1 MYGHHFTN
9 ALALLGNECHK
20 FLCGKSQHIPTGG
33 TGILHLPGDA
43 AHMVQPPGPQ
53 QTFGQPLTPA
63 EGGSGVLTGPLRCQ
77 TSQRAGWVPKMI
89 VQPRHLRQGWRGHDH
104 RTEGVL

>member
-9 ALALLGNECHK
+9 VVVLLGNQCHK
-20 FLCGKSQHIPTGG
+20 FLRIHSVSQQEAQAYCISQGM
-33 TGILHLPGDA
+33 LHTRYSLQDRAG
-43 AHMVQPPGPQ
+43 

-63 EGGSGVLTGPLRCQ
+63 EGGSGVLTGPLHCQ
-77 TSQRAGWVPKMI
+77 TSRRAGWVPKTT
-89 VQPRHLRQGWRGHDH
+89 VQPQHLRQGWRGHDH